1 MKIFSYLLWAGRIG
15 ALFIMVFAQI
25 GGAHSAPEPSQADA
39 LRAKYDSLKEKLA
52 ANQFHK
58 PLYLDSNE
66 KSEGVVG
73 DMYAI
78 INHPFTTVSTTL
90 NLPENWCDILILHF
104 NVKHCR
110 ALSADNTTI
119 LNVSIGKKHNQPLEK
134 AYPVAF
140 DYRVTEKTYN
150 YLQVRLKA
158 DRGPI
163 STRNYSII
171 FEAIPLKNG
180 HTFVHLAYS
189 YSYGFVGNLALRTY
203 LNTVGGDKVG
213 FTIVDKRSDGGIIY
227 IDGVRGIVE
236 RNTMRYY
243 LAIEAFLN
251 ALSMPPAAQLEKRL
265 LDWFSATERY
275 PRQLHEMDKN
285 TYLSMKYKEYARQQ
299 KTVHAIQPP
308 FP

>member
-1 MKIFSYLLWAGRIG
+1 
-15 ALFIMVFAQI
+15 MVLIQI
-25 GGAHSAPEPSQADA
+25 GEAYSAPESSQAGI
-39 LRAKYDSLKEKLA
+39 LRAKYDSLKKQLA

-58 PLYLDSNE
+58 PLHLDSNE
-66 KSEGVVG
+66 KPDGVAG
-73 DMYAI
+73 DMYAV
-78 INHPFTTVSTTL
+78 INHPFTTVSATL
-90 NLPENWCDILILHF
+90 NLPKNWCDILILHF

-110 ALSADNTTI
+110 ALTKGNAII

-134 AYPVAF
+134 SYPVAF
-140 DYRVTEKTYN
+140 NYRVIEQNYN
-150 YLQVRLKA
+150 YLQVRLEA
-158 DRGPI
+158 DKGPL
-163 STRNYSII
+163 STRNYSIT
-171 FEAIPLKNG
+171 FEATPLQNG

-213 FTIVDKRSDGGIIY
+213 FTIVDRRADGEIIY
-227 IDGVRGIVE
+227 INGARGIVE

-251 ALSMPPAAQLEKRL
+251 ALTMPPAEQFEKRL

-285 TYLSMKYKEYARQQ
+285 TYLSMKYQEYARQQ
-299 KTVHAIQPP
+299 KTIRGEQPLSP
-308 FP
+308 